1 MIIKKEQNY
10 QYMIIDHIERMDAFA
25 LQMVTENKIPCLIAC
40 RQQVFNGEGSLYY
53 DITGKRPLADRSV
66 RLSGQ
71 QLQSL
76 LQGLFLAAEALP
88 IYFLSVDGISFDP
101 DTVFEENGEWYFCY
115 IPEREE
121 QSTPRWDSV
130 RFAEELLG
138 KIDREDERAVVLVYQ
153 FYQMVRRQGDTLHH
167 ILSQLLYEGMETQK
181 KGDFCSVTGGIE
193 AAQAIQENKGMEGG
207 SMMGEQAD
215 SDSAEAAPDENAP
228 VKTDMTALVL
238 FVLLGAVSAGFGVY
252 TMVRLQTGSILE
264 LLAVREG
271 ILSVVFF
278 VLSVLGV
285 AGSCLPAA
293 LGRYAGR
300 RQRGQRDDGEEEKE
314 EVFEVPPIMQRR

>member
-1 MIIKKEQNY
+1 MIIKKEQNH
-10 QYMIIDHIERMDAFA
+10 QYMIIDHMERMDAFA

-53 DITGKRPLADRSV
+53 DITGKRPLADRNV

-71 QLQSL
+71 QLQRL
-76 LQGLFLAAEALP
+76 LQGLFLVAEALP
-88 IYFLSVDGISFDP
+88 AYFLSVDGISFDP

-115 IPEREE
+115 IPEKE
-121 QSTPRWDSV
+121 QQDTPQWDSV
-130 RFAEELLG
+130 CFAEELLG

-167 ILSQLLYEGMETQK
+167 ILSQLLNERMETEK
-181 KGDFCSVTGGIE
+181 KGDAFSVTGGIE
-193 AAQAIQENKGMEGG
+193 EAAQAMHENKGPEGG
-207 SMMGEQAD
+207 SIMGEQAD
-215 SDSAEAAPDENAP
+215 SDFAEAMQDENAP

-238 FVLLGAVSAGFGVY
+238 FVLLGIVSAGFGAY
-252 TMVRLQTGSILE
+252 TMIRLQPKSILE

-300 RQRGQRDDGEEEKE
+300 RQKDDGKEGKE

>member
-1 MIIKKEQNY
+1 MIIKKEQNH
-10 QYMIIDHIERMDAFA
+10 QYMIMDHMERMDAFA

-40 RQQVFNGEGSLYY
+40 RQQIFNGEGSLYY

-71 QLQSL
+71 QLQRL
-76 LQGLFLAAEALP
+76 LQGLFLVAEALP
-88 IYFLSVDGISFDP
+88 AYFLSVDGISFDP

-115 IPEREE
+115 IPEME
-121 QSTPRWDSV
+121 QQDTPQWDSV
-130 RFAEELLG
+130 CFAEELLG

-167 ILSQLLYEGMETQK
+167 ILSQLLNERMEPEK
-181 KGDFCSVTGGIE
+181 KGDAFSVTGGVE
-193 AAQAIQENKGMEGG
+193 ETAQAMHENKRPEGG
-207 SMMGEQAD
+207 SIMGEQAD
-215 SDSAEAAPDENAP
+215 SDFAEAAQDENAP
-228 VKTDMTALVL
+228 AKTDMTALVL
-238 FVLLGAVSAGFGVY
+238 FVLLGIVSAGFGVY
-252 TMVRLQTGSILE
+252 TMVRLQFESLLE

-300 RQRGQRDDGEEEKE
+300 RQKDDGKEEKE